1 MSRDRVVLIT
11 GASGGIGRAAAV
23 AFARACQGRGAA
35 HLFLVGRDADRLK
48 ASAAAVLAAGGSAG
62 APSPAG
68 RRGAPGVP
76 TVTPLTADVTNP
88 DDLAKM
94 TEAVQ
99 RQAGRL
105 DVLVNCA
112 GQLEV
117 GPAEE
122 LGPAVAE
129 RLMQV
134 NFLGAVNTIHACLPL
149 LRRGRAPVI
158 INVSSIAGRLAPPYM
173 GAYAASKFALNA
185 YSHSLRQE
193 LRKDGI
199 RVCLV
204 LPGPVDT
211 AMVKGKIGGPFYS
224 VPRGTPVL
232 SPRHV
237 AGVIIALADRPRR
250 EAVIPSWLTP
260 GGWLGSAF
268 PSVVDGLYW
277 ATASFRGL
285 RKRFRQQPAG
295 DSRRETPGLM

>member
-1 MSRDRVVLIT
+1 MIRDRAVLIT

-23 AFARACQGRGAA
+23 EFARTCKGSA
-35 HLFLVGRDADRLK
+35 HLFLVGRDAGRLK
-48 ASAAAVLAAGGSAG
+48 DSAAAVQDAGGCGTTPGDG
-62 APSPAG
+62 APA
-68 RRGAPGVP
+68 
-76 TVTPLTADVTNP
+76 VTLLTGDVTQP
-88 DDLAKM
+88 A
-94 TEAVQ
+94 AVAQ
-99 RQAGRL
+99 IAATVERTTGRL
-105 DVLVNCA
+105 DVLVHCA

-122 LGPAVAE
+122 LGPTVAE
-129 RLMQV
+129 RLMRV

-149 LRRGRAPVI
+149 LRRGRRPVI
-158 INVSSIAGRLAPPYM
+158 INVSSIAGRLAPPHM